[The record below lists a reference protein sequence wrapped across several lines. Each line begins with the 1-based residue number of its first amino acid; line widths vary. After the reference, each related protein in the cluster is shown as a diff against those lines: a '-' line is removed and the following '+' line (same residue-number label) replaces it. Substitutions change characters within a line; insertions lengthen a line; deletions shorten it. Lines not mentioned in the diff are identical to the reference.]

1 MSWESVLKNED
12 EKTTQSKL
20 PKELIPEGAT
30 VATRPIEEWFKGKPK
45 KTKPVDNTKGTT
57 QTSLGD
63 FEKAEKPPAKYWD
76 KQINILM
83 LSDNK
88 AGIEKLIQGVK
99 DNSTDNKGYTYD
111 RVQILRAANRQMKEA
126 GDENEKELIQMI
138 LDGIPKALRDTQSI
152 DERPLMKNKI
162 QLILDGK
169 HDEALEY
176 FDANERR
183 RRELKV
189 WDEKNENKLSE
200 YLKDKPEL
208 AAQLKF
214 KLPQEEED
222 LKVKVDESKLTPEF
236 LVEYL
241 QMLYNVGNMMKPPY
255 VPKQFVKMLG
265 RRVNPSLEWIMENPN
280 FEPSKFPKK
289 GTVKQSSQQEAVYE
303 MLRNN
308 LFVDEDAEII
318 PKTGENVSEVIQNLW
333 DDSKGNIKDFRRL
346 MKDNPNSF
354 SLENEFSSRV
364 SGKENIDYSIPKAD
378 HDALMAA
385 KNKKLNEKQLKILE
399 KYFTDIDEDEVID
412 FYEQYEKEI
421 NRMKDN
427 RSGGMRA
434 ASKEDGKKL
443 IRLFGQHGEAKIFS
457 TDTIDTDEDALE
469 EYLALARKTDGANMF
484 RLDEVSTQSATLPS
498 VMRVLGRLSMLTVG
512 GANSLPRLVKR
523 YGKQA
528 SEENEKDL
536 REALSQSNYD
546 KLRESFFDAL
556 RKTIVDYMGSG
567 DKSILHGMKKIEP
580 YNWVKARVADGN

>member
-412 FYEQYEKEI
+412 FYEQYE
-421 NRMKDN
+421 
-427 RSGGMRA
+427 
-434 ASKEDGKKL
+434 
-443 IRLFGQHGEAKIFS
+443 
-457 TDTIDTDEDALE
+457 TIDQIIQTF
-469 EYLALARKTDGANMF
+469 YPY
-484 RLDEVSTQSATLPS
+484 Q
-498 VMRVLGRLSMLTVG
+498 
-512 GANSLPRLVKR
+512 
-523 YGKQA
+523 KQ
-528 SEENEKDL
+528 
-536 REALSQSNYD
+536 
-546 KLRESFFDAL
+546 
-556 RKTIVDYMGSG
+556 
-567 DKSILHGMKKIEP
+567 
-580 YNWVKARVADGN
+580 

>member
-1 MSWESVLKNED
+1 
-12 EKTTQSKL
+12 
-20 PKELIPEGAT
+20 
-30 VATRPIEEWFKGKPK
+30 
-45 KTKPVDNTKGTT
+45 
-57 QTSLGD
+57 
-63 FEKAEKPPAKYWD
+63 
-76 KQINILM
+76 M